1 MAVDMFLSISNI
13 DGESKDGGHTNEMD
27 ILSWEFG
34 IVNPGSFENG
44 GGGGSGRAEFND
56 LSISKYVDK
65 ATTKLM
71 LNCANGTHLNEATLT
86 VRKAGGTA
94 LEYIIFKME
103 KVKITNVV
111 TGGSGD
117 GDRLTENFTL
127 AFENFEVKYTAQED
141 DGMAGAIS
149 EVKWDIGTN
158 AAK

>member
-71 LNCANGTHLNEATLT
+71 LNCANGTHLDEATLT
-86 VRKAGGTA
+86 VRKAGTAA
-94 LEYIIFKME
+94 LEYIIFKMG
-103 KVKITNVV
+103 KVKVTSIA

-117 GDRLTENFTL
+117 GDRLTENL
-127 AFENFEVKYTAQED
+127 SLCFENFEVKYTPQKD
-141 DGMAGAIS
+141 DGKAGSPS
-149 EVKWDIGTN
+149 EVKWDIGSN
-158 AAK
+158 SAK